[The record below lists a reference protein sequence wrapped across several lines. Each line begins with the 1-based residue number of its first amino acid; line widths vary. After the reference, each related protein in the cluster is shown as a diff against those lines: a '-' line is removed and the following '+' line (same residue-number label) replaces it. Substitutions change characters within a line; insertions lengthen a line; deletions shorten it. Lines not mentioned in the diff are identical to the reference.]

1 MSRLEKLEQRRAKI
15 AAEIQRIRG
24 REAAAERKSD
34 TRRKILAGVLILS
47 MVEREVGISK
57 NVFFTALDKS
67 LIRPQDRVL
76 FNLPPLPL
84 STPETE

>member
-1 MSRLEKLEQRRAKI
+1 MSRLEKLEQRKAKI

-34 TRRKILAGVLILS
+34 TRRKILAGALILS

-57 NVFFTALDKS
+57 NVFVTALDKS

-76 FNLPPLPL
+76 FNLPPLLL